1 MREEDG
7 GSGGGDEEEG
17 LSLGEVEEGGAGEAE
32 RAAVVGVCGGEVVAG
47 EDGVLHEAAPLLA
60 PPHTVLVL

>member
-1 MREEDG
+1 MWEEDG
-7 GSGGGDEEEG
+7 GGGGGDDEEG
-17 LSLGEVEEGGAGEAE
+17 FPLCEVEEGGTGEAE
-32 RAAVVGVCGGEVVAG
+32 RAAVVRVCSGEVVAS